1 MIKGV
6 CLNMRRHFLR
16 LVERRPRHRVPVQT
30 SLREIESTKII
41 SWNLLRRTGATIHDV
56 VGLIE
61 AEQPDILLMQEA
73 TEEIDL
79 LPDLIGGHYA
89 RAPLPGRIHGVACWS
104 RQPFARPPRA
114 CTIPSGAV
122 VKRHAQIIEY
132 NSFSLANVHLS
143 HGQMLNRRQL
153 RRIAALMP
161 APCAILGDF
170 NLVGPTLVP
179 GFHDVGPKAPT
190 HRMVDLLPIR
200 IDRCLVDGMSCLSA
214 RVLPVFASDHRPI
227 AVRLKPTVT
236 SLVAA
241 SYR

>member
-1 MIKGV
+1 MKKR
-6 CLNMRRHFLR
+6 LSQ
-16 LVERRPRHRVPVQT
+16 LVELAARGRRRRGVGNNTPGVKV
-30 SLREIESTKII
+30 I
-41 SWNLLRRTGATIHDV
+41 SWNLLRRTGATVHDV
-56 VGLIE
+56 AALIE

-73 TEEIDL
+73 TVEIDV
-79 LPDLIGGHYA
+79 LPDVIGGHYA
-89 RAPLPGRIHGVACWS
+89 RSPLPGRIHGVACWS

-114 CTIPSGAV
+114 CTIPSGPI

-132 NSFSLANVHLS
+132 DQFSLANVHLS

-153 RRIAALMP
+153 RRIASLLS

-179 GFHDVGPKAPT
+179 GFADVGPKAPT

-200 IDRCLVDGMSCLSA
+200 LDRCLVEGMVCSQA

-227 AVRLKPTVT
+227 AVTLQPEIGLKPAV
-236 SLVAA
+236 SA
-241 SYR
+241 YR